1 MPAMSDLPTLLAGA
15 GLRVTPQRLALLE
28 LLLAGRGHLSADDLY
43 RRARVRLPG
52 LSATSIYKTLHALQ
66 EAGLVREVHVG
77 PGPVRY
83 DAGLGHRH
91 HHRICRACGR
101 IEDVPCPVGPDGA
114 CVLGHDLGDFT
125 ADQVEVTYRGR
136 CVACRTSRPA
146 APAGAPGEEER

>member
-1 MPAMSDLPTLLAGA
+1 MPDLSALVAGA

-28 LLLAGRGHLSADDLY
+28 LLLAEHGHLSADDLY

-83 DAGLGHRH
+83 DPRLGHRH

-101 IEDVPCPVGPDGA
+101 VEDVPCPLGPDGA
-114 CVLGHDLGDFT
+114 CVVGHDLGDF
-125 ADQVEVTYRGR
+125 AVDQVEVTYRGL
-136 CVACRTSRPA
+136 CADCRASRPA
-146 APAGAPGEEER
+146 EPASAPDEEER